1 MTTADELLRVVTQ
14 AKSKTSEV
22 INDELIIDGET
33 RTITVPDTERLF
45 GVEGDVNIE
54 RKHFRCPKIV
64 GDNID
69 LSAHN
74 IYIAYVFTDN
84 QNSSFFPTVGI
95 GVYKCEDVTVD
106 DNDITFSWKL
116 SGNVF
121 ERPGFIAFKMYA
133 KKSDDDYE
141 TVFNTTPAIG
151 TVLMTIPYG
160 TDEIVERYPDVI
172 DQIFDRLD
180 ALESGGGGG
189 TGGTTNYN
197 NLSNKPQLNGVTL
210 EGNKTLDQVG
220 VLAKNQGA
228 SNSGKYLSV
237 GSDGNVV
244 PADAPSG
251 GGGGSGTPG
260 KDGRE
265 IQIQN
270 NGTAI
275 QWRYVGDVSWTDLVQ
290 LSDITGAKG
299 DPGEDGITPTIRENG
314 NWYLGEEDTGKPSRG
329 EKGNPGDKGDPGPTG
344 ATPNIQIGTVQTLE
358 PGQQATAS
366 MTGTPENPLL
376 NLGIPKGAT
385 GGGEGGGGITEETD
399 PTVPAWAKEPTK
411 PTYTAVEVGADA
423 SGTAEAK
430 VSVHN
435 TAVDAHSD
443 IRLSVQ
449 ELTTRLNALA
459 DSDDDTLDQ
468 MSEIV
473 AYIKSNKSLIDAIT
487 TQKVSVTDII
497 DNLTTNVANKPLSA
511 AQGVA
516 LKALI
521 DGITIP
527 ETLPNPQKIIFT
539 GAVTAE
545 YDGSSQQTINIPT
558 GGSDPYTLPI
568 MSSTQ
573 LGGGKAI
580 EKTDEDVPV
589 AVDSLTGQL
598 FVPTYPES
606 GSGASGITVSY
617 DAEQQAIVFTNSS
630 GRGN

>member
-1 MTTADELLRVVTQ
+1 MATAEELLMSLDDSVEAYT
-14 AKSKTSEV
+14 E
-22 INDELIIDGET
+22 NDEIFVIDSERRTINVPDGES
-33 RTITVPDTERLF
+33 LF
-45 GVEGDVNIE
+45 GVSGDKDVE
-54 RKHFRCPKIV
+54 RKYFQCPKIV

-69 LSAHN
+69 LSQHQ
-74 IYIAYVFTDN
+74 IYISYVFTQTQNDTIFPSVGNGLYYCDDVEVSGDN
-84 QNSSFFPTVGI
+84 
-95 GVYKCEDVTVD
+95 
-106 DNDITFSWKL
+106 ITFSWLL
-116 SGNVF
+116 SGNVLSN
-121 ERPGFIAFKMYA
+121 PGFIAFKVMA
-133 KKSDDDYE
+133 KKSE
-141 TVFNTTPAIG
+141 GLELKTKWNTAPAFG
-151 TVLMTIPYG
+151 TVLITVPDG
-160 TDEIVERYPDVI
+160 EEIAEEYPDVI
-172 DQIFDRLD
+172 NQIFDRLD

-189 TGGTTNYN
+189 TGGTTNYE

-228 SNSGKYLSV
+228 SNSGKFLSV

-275 QWRYVGDVSWTDLVQ
+275 QWRYVGDESWTDLVQ

-299 DPGEDGITPTIRENG
+299 DPGEDGITPTIEENG
-314 NWYLGEEDTGKPSRG
+314 NWYLGDEDTGKPSRG

-344 ATPNIQIGTVQTLE
+344 ATPNIQIGTVQTLA

-366 MTGTPENPLL
+366 MTGTAENPLL
-376 NLGIPKGAT
+376 NLGIPKGEK
-385 GGGEGGGGITEETD
+385 GDPGE
-399 PTVPAWAKEPTK
+399 
-411 PTYTAVEVGADA
+411 
-423 SGTAEAK
+423 S
-430 VSVHN
+430 
-435 TAVDAHSD
+435 
-443 IRLSVQ
+443 
-449 ELTTRLNALA
+449 
-459 DSDDDTLDQ
+459 
-468 MSEIV
+468 SE
-473 AYIKSNKSLIDAIT
+473 
-487 TQKVSVTDII
+487 
-497 DNLTTNVANKPLSA
+497 
-511 AQGVA
+511 G
-516 LKALI
+516 
-521 DGITIP
+521 
-527 ETLPNPQKIIFT
+527 
-539 GAVTAE
+539 
-545 YDGSSQQTINIPT
+545 
-558 GGSDPYTLPI
+558 DPYTLPI

>member
-1 MTTADELLRVVTQ
+1 M
-14 AKSKTSEV
+14 SKAEDLIAASFEEQKTMSRSV

-33 RTITVPDTERLF
+33 REINVPESEMLF
-45 GVEGDVNIE
+45 GVEGDVDIE

-69 LSAHN
+69 LSKHL
-74 IYIAYVFTDN
+74 IYVAYVYTEKQNNSFLPEIGIQSYLCTDV
-84 QNSSFFPTVGI
+84 QTEG
-95 GVYKCEDVTVD
+95 D
-106 DNDITFSWKL
+106 DITFSWKL

-121 ERPGFIAFKMYA
+121 KNPGFIAFKVFA
-133 KKSDDDYE
+133 KEKEESPL
-141 TVFNTTPAIG
+141 TVFNTTPAFGI
-151 TVLMTIPYG
+151 VKMTIPDG
-160 TDEIVERYPDVI
+160 NKEIAEEYPDVI
-172 DQIFDRLD
+172 NQIFDRLD
-180 ALESGGGGG
+180 ALESGSGGG

-275 QWRYVGDVSWTDLVQ
+275 QWRYVGDESWTDLVQ
-290 LSDITGAKG
+290 LSDITGA
-299 DPGEDGITPTIRENG
+299 
-314 NWYLGEEDTGKPSRG
+314 
-329 EKGNPGDKGDPGPTG
+329 KGDPGPTG

-366 MTGTPENPLL
+366 MTGTPENPIL
-376 NLGIPKGAT
+376 NIGIPKGEK
-385 GGGEGGGGITEETD
+385 GDPGE
-399 PTVPAWAKEPTK
+399 
-411 PTYTAVEVGADA
+411 
-423 SGTAEAK
+423 S
-430 VSVHN
+430 
-435 TAVDAHSD
+435 
-443 IRLSVQ
+443 
-449 ELTTRLNALA
+449 
-459 DSDDDTLDQ
+459 
-468 MSEIV
+468 SE
-473 AYIKSNKSLIDAIT
+473 
-487 TQKVSVTDII
+487 
-497 DNLTTNVANKPLSA
+497 
-511 AQGVA
+511 G
-516 LKALI
+516 
-521 DGITIP
+521 
-527 ETLPNPQKIIFT
+527 
-539 GAVTAE
+539 
-545 YDGSSQQTINIPT
+545 
-558 GGSDPYTLPI
+558 DPYTLPI

-617 DAEQQAIVFTNSS
+617 DAEKQAIVFTNSS

>member
-1 MTTADELLRVVTQ
+1 MATANEVLEQMEQHPELYVSADVCIVDPVTRTISVPDAYRILGVESDESVKVVPFQCPKMVEDDVDLTDFTLYINYVNAGGDFGIYSIENVKESGENITFDWIIRRSVTARRGTIRFILCAKRSDDEGNIIQEWNTT
-14 AKSKTSEV
+14 
-22 INDELIIDGET
+22 INDECESL
-33 RTITVPDTERLF
+33 
-45 GVEGDVNIE
+45 EGLE
-54 RKHFRCPKIV
+54 GAP
-64 GDNID
+64 
-69 LSAHN
+69 S
-74 IYIAYVFTDN
+74 IAD
-84 QNSSFFPTVGI
+84 Q
-95 GVYKCEDVTVD
+95 
-106 DNDITFSWKL
+106 
-116 SGNVF
+116 
-121 ERPGFIAFKMYA
+121 
-133 KKSDDDYE
+133 
-141 TVFNTTPAIG
+141 
-151 TVLMTIPYG
+151 
-160 TDEIVERYPDVI
+160 YPDI
-172 DQIFDRLD
+172 IQQI
-180 ALESGGGGG
+180 LEKLQEITGGGGGG

-220 VLAKNQGA
+220 VLAKNQG
-228 SNSGKYLSV
+228 SNNSGKFLSV

-275 QWRYVGDVSWTDLVQ
+275 QWRYVGDESWTDLVQ
-290 LSDITGAKG
+290 LSDITGA
-299 DPGEDGITPTIRENG
+299 
-314 NWYLGEEDTGKPSRG
+314 
-329 EKGNPGDKGDPGPTG
+329 KGDPGPTG

-399 PTVPAWAKEPTK
+399 PTVPAWAKKPTK

-443 IRLSVQ
+443 IRLLVQ

-511 AQGVA
+511 AQGVV

>member
-1 MTTADELLRVVTQ
+1 MATANEVLEQMEQHPELYVSADVCIVDPVTRTISVPDAYRILGVESDESVKVVPFQCPKMVEDDVDLTDFTLYINYVNAGGDFGIYSIENVKESGENITFDWIIRRSVTARRGTIRFILCAKRSDDEGNIIQEWNTT
-14 AKSKTSEV
+14 
-22 INDELIIDGET
+22 INDECESLEGLEGTPSIADQYPDIIQQILEKLQEIID
-33 RTITVPDTERLF
+33 
-45 GVEGDVNIE
+45 
-54 RKHFRCPKIV
+54 
-64 GDNID
+64 
-69 LSAHN
+69 
-74 IYIAYVFTDN
+74 
-84 QNSSFFPTVGI
+84 
-95 GVYKCEDVTVD
+95 
-106 DNDITFSWKL
+106 
-116 SGNVF
+116 
-121 ERPGFIAFKMYA
+121 
-133 KKSDDDYE
+133 
-141 TVFNTTPAIG
+141 
-151 TVLMTIPYG
+151 
-160 TDEIVERYPDVI
+160 
-172 DQIFDRLD
+172 
-180 ALESGGGGG
+180 GGGG

-220 VLAKNQGA
+220 VLAKNQG
-228 SNSGKYLSV
+228 SNNSGKFLSV

-275 QWRYVGDVSWTDLVQ
+275 QWRYVGDESWTDLVQ

-299 DPGEDGITPTIRENG
+299 DPGEDGITPTIEENG
-314 NWYLGEEDTGKPSRG
+314 NWYLGDEDTGKPSRG
-329 EKGNPGDKGDPGPTG
+329 EKGDPGDKGDPGPTG

-443 IRLSVQ
+443 IRLLVQ

-473 AYIKSNKSLIDAIT
+473 TYIKSNKSLIDAIT

-511 AQGVA
+511 AQGVV

-568 MSSTQ
+568 MSSAQ
-573 LGGGKAI
+573 LGGGKAV